1 MKLYSLIK
9 ILITFIFLF
18 IFNSCTSESKKYSSE
33 LSFVNLN
40 PEGWSESAKNMYK
53 IHLSMRKIDS
63 LSADLN
69 LKFTR
74 KYAQDL

>member
-1 MKLYSLIK
+1 MKLYSLFK
-9 ILITFIFLF
+9 ILITFICLI
-18 IFNSCTSESKKYSSE
+18 IFTGCVSELKKYKSE

-40 PEGWSESAKNMYK
+40 PESWNQSAENMYK
-53 IHLSMRKIDS
+53 IHLSMRKINS

-74 KYAQDL
+74 KYAQGL